1 MSWQSSLLSPK
12 GESVSQQAKVQL
24 LSFYSWNLGTLH
36 SPTSR
41 NPKELI
47 EWSIA
52 HSLCNPG
59 YHNNQAILISSINK
73 RIVTKIIVIYLL
85 WPMIPPLWRIREKL
99 SPKFLILGCM
109 NHRNWLKAQKLK
121 QNFHLIKGLASSFMQ
136 FGYMSTRTC
145 LTMTTIWNQ

>member
-1 MSWQSSLLSPK
+1 
-12 GESVSQQAKVQL
+12 
-24 LSFYSWNLGTLH
+24 
-36 SPTSR
+36 
-41 NPKELI
+41 
-47 EWSIA
+47 
-52 HSLCNPG
+52 
-59 YHNNQAILISSINK
+59 
-73 RIVTKIIVIYLL
+73 
-85 WPMIPPLWRIREKL
+85 MIPPLWRIREKL